1 MKKDNVTHRGVIQ
14 RIDARSLTIIT
25 DDACRCDGCAV
36 VALCN
41 KSSEG
46 GVDRET
52 VTIDVPDTSAYSVGQ
67 HVEVSASS
75 ASTLNAAFWALI
87 VPTVIF
93 VGVLLALNIGR
104 PDMGAMAILWAFV
117 ALAVYDGLL
126 YLFRR
131 RLAKKLVWTV
141 RITGR

>member
-1 MKKDNVTHRGVIQ
+1 M
-14 RIDARSLTIIT
+14 
-25 DDACRCDGCAV
+25 
-36 VALCN
+36 
-41 KSSEG
+41 
-46 GVDRET
+46 
-52 VTIDVPDTSAYSVGQ
+52 
-67 HVEVSASS
+67 
-75 ASTLNAAFWALI
+75 
-87 VPTVIF
+87 PTVIF